1 MQWLIKNIISSAMF
15 VQLYLSSQAVTH
27 FMKKSHSLLLAAS
40 CSLLF
45 ACSKKEDATPVATTT
60 ALVAVINGAQQVPTP
75 VTSAATGEFSGTY
88 NATTNQLTYTVTY
101 RGLTPT
107 SAHIHTSPSGPGSTG
122 SVSISF
128 ASFNTS
134 PIQGT
139 TTLTPAQVTDLL
151 GNKMYVNIHT
161 AAFGGGEIRGD
172 IHQ

>member
-1 MQWLIKNIISSAMF
+1 
-15 VQLYLSSQAVTH
+15 
-27 FMKKSHSLLLAAS
+27 MKKSHSLLLAAS

-60 ALVAVINGAQQVPTP
+60 ALVAVINGAQQVGPTSS
-75 VTSAATGEFSGTY
+75 TATGEFSGTY
-88 NATTNQLTYTVTY
+88 NANTNQLTYTVTY
-101 RGLTPT
+101 RGLVPT
-107 SAHIHTSPSGPGSTG
+107 NAHIHTSPSGPGSSG
-122 SVSISF
+122 AISISF

-151 GNKMYVNIHT
+151 GNKLYVNIHT
-161 AAFGGGEIRGD
+161 AAFTGGEIRGD

>member
-1 MQWLIKNIISSAMF
+1 
-15 VQLYLSSQAVTH
+15 
-27 FMKKSHSLLLAAS
+27 MKKYHTLLLAAS

-45 ACSKKEDATPVATTT
+45 ACSKKEDPAPVAATTT

-88 NATTNQLTYTVTY
+88 NASTNQLTYTVTY

-107 SAHIHTSPSGPGSTG
+107 NAHIHTSPSGPGSTG

-128 ASFNTS
+128 ASLAS

-139 TTLTPAQVTDLL
+139 VTLTPTQATDLL

>member
-1 MQWLIKNIISSAMF
+1 
-15 VQLYLSSQAVTH
+15 
-27 FMKKSHSLLLAAS
+27 MKKSHSLLLAAS

-60 ALVAVINGAQQVPTP
+60 TLVAAINGAQQVAPTSS
-75 VTSAATGEFSGTY
+75 TATGEFSGTY
-88 NATTNQLTYTVTY
+88 NANTNQLTYTVTY

-107 SAHIHTSPSGPGSTG
+107 DAHIHTSPSGPGSRG

-128 ASFNTS
+128 ASLAS

-139 TTLTPAQVTDLL
+139 VTLTPAQATDLL
-151 GNKMYVNIHT
+151 GNKMYINIHT
-161 AAFGGGEIRGD
+161 TAFGSGEIRGD